1 MKEVNVGVI
10 GLGTVGSGV
19 VDALIEKRN
28 AISLKAGANIRLK
41 KIFDKDKRKMYRS
54 RRLKS
59 LAARN
64 ISEIIDAPDIDIVV
78 ELIGLVKPA
87 KNIISES
94 INNNKHVVTAN
105 KALLSESLFEIMT
118 AANNMGV
125 CLGYEAS
132 VAGAIPIIKALTE
145 SFSANKISALYGIV
159 NGTCNFILSKMGET
173 GCSFDEA
180 LLCAQKKGLAEAK
193 PALDIN
199 GIDSAHKLCILAKL
213 VFGLKNISSK
223 QIYTEGIRHIYH
235 QDIMYARAWGYDIK
249 LLAIAKK
256 IDNMVQLR
264 VHPTLVP
271 MSHLLSNVQYEDN
284 AVFVKGDMIGES
296 MFYGKGAGRLPAASA
311 VTSDIVDIAKHIAN
325 DRPNASFNKKRMNE
339 MPCEPYKLE
348 KIGELNTRYYL
359 RFQAIDKPGVLAKIS
374 DILAQNSIS
383 IALVSQK
390 GRKKGQVVPIVMLTH
405 EAKEKLMV
413 KALNEIDRLK
423 FIKHRTIR
431 IRIESRL

>member
-1 MKEVNVGVI
+1 
-10 GLGTVGSGV
+10 
-19 VDALIEKRN
+19 
-28 AISLKAGANIRLK
+28 
-41 KIFDKDKRKMYRS
+41 
-54 RRLKS
+54 
-59 LAARN
+59 
-64 ISEIIDAPDIDIVV
+64 
-78 ELIGLVKPA
+78 
-87 KNIISES
+87 
-94 INNNKHVVTAN
+94 
-105 KALLSESLFEIMT
+105 
-118 AANNMGV
+118 
-125 CLGYEAS
+125 
-132 VAGAIPIIKALTE
+132 
-145 SFSANKISALYGIV
+145 
-159 NGTCNFILSKMGET
+159 
-173 GCSFDEA
+173 
-180 LLCAQKKGLAEAK
+180 
-193 PALDIN
+193 
-199 GIDSAHKLCILAKL
+199 
-213 VFGLKNISSK
+213 
-223 QIYTEGIRHIYH
+223 
-235 QDIMYARAWGYDIK
+235 
-249 LLAIAKK
+249 
-256 IDNMVQLR
+256 
-264 VHPTLVP
+264 

-339 MPCEPYKLE
+339 MPGESYKLE